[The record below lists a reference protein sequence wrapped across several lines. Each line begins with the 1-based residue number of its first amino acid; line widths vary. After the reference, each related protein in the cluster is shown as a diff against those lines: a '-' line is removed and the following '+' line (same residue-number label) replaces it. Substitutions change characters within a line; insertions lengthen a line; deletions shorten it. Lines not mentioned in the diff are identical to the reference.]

1 MWVER
6 GNAEPVNP
14 SKGEITGMRW
24 ELEYVKLERDK
35 DFWMNQFL
43 QTKKDA
49 VLFCEENIRLR
60 KALEEAREEAKQGQ
74 WGDLE
79 RADAAIR
86 NIETLCSQALEPAK
100 GEDTQ

>member
-1 MWVER
+1 MNQIDEINEAYKCLVHFDKEAGKR
-6 GNAEPVNP
+6 EFAMQELKTVVTSEKLIQNSIPYLL
-14 SKGEITGMRW
+14 GEI
-24 ELEYVKLERDK
+24 D
-35 DFWMNQFL
+35 
-43 QTKKDA
+43 
-49 VLFCEENIRLR
+49 RLR

-100 GEDTQ
+100 GEDERE